1 MLREFYEMNTIYSD
15 HIQRILNDTA
25 SYVGESRP
33 YKKSRLSSKQL
44 KGRKRSKL
52 AKIARRNNRK

>member
-15 HIQRILNDTA
+15 HIQRILDDTA

-44 KGRKRSKL
+44 KSK
-52 AKIARRNNRK
+52 N